1 MGKRSEKPTSLRPL
15 AVVTGASSGIGLE
28 YAERLAAKGYDVAV
42 VARRRGRLE
51 SVAEQLRSDLG
62 VAVEVIAADLT
73 KSPDLRRVEERV
85 RSASRLEMLVNCAGF
100 GTVASFPTVDPDRIE
115 SEIALNVTA
124 LVRLTRAALPG
135 MTARRK
141 GTIVNVS
148 SMASFQPNPYLAS
161 YGASKAYVTNF
172 TEALSAE
179 LAGSG
184 VFLQALCPGPVHT
197 EFGDVAGVPKDTLP
211 EFLFASTAQVVD
223 ASLRGIERGEV
234 VCVPGTVESLVST
247 VVDFLPRWLVR
258 RASRELTRRYI
269 NENTLPPAFTEY

>member
-1 MGKRSEKPTSLRPL
+1 MGKKREGRTEPRPL

-28 YAERLAAKGYDVAV
+28 YAERLATKGYDLAV

-62 VAVEVIAADLT
+62 VAVEVVAADLT
-73 KSPDLRRVEERV
+73 KAAELRLVEERV
-85 RSASRLEMLVNCAGF
+85 RSAARLEMLVNCAGF

-124 LVRLTRAALPG
+124 VVRLTRAALPG

-141 GTIVNVS
+141 GAIVNVS

-179 LAGSG
+179 LAESG

-197 EFGDVAGVPKDTLP
+197 EFGEVAGVPKGALP
-211 EFLFASTAQVVD
+211 EFLFASAAQVVD

-247 VVDFLPRWLVR
+247 VIDFLPRWLVR
-258 RASRELTRRYI
+258 RASRGLTRRYI

>member
-1 MGKRSEKPTSLRPL
+1 MGKKREGRTEPRPL

-28 YAERLAAKGYDVAV
+28 YAERLATKGYDLAV

-62 VAVEVIAADLT
+62 VAVEVVAADLT
-73 KSPDLRRVEERV
+73 KAAELRLVEERV

-124 LVRLTRAALPG
+124 VVRLTRAALPG

-141 GTIVNVS
+141 GAIVNVS

-179 LAGSG
+179 LAESG

-197 EFGDVAGVPKDTLP
+197 EFGEVAGVPKGALP
-211 EFLFASTAQVVD
+211 EFLFASAAQVVD

-247 VVDFLPRWLVR
+247 VIDFLPRWLVR
-258 RASRELTRRYI
+258 RASRGLTRRYI

>member
-1 MGKRSEKPTSLRPL
+1 MGKKREGRTEPRPL

-28 YAERLAAKGYDVAV
+28 YAERLATKGYDLAV

-62 VAVEVIAADLT
+62 VAVEVVAADLT
-73 KSPDLRRVEERV
+73 KAAELRLVEERV

-124 LVRLTRAALPG
+124 VVRLTRAALPG

-141 GTIVNVS
+141 GAIVNVS

-197 EFGDVAGVPKDTLP
+197 EFGEVAGVPKGALP
-211 EFLFASTAQVVD
+211 EFLFASAAQVVD

-247 VVDFLPRWLVR
+247 VIDFLPRWLVR
-258 RASRELTRRYI
+258 RASRGLTRRYI

>member
-1 MGKRSEKPTSLRPL
+1 MRPL

-28 YAERLAAKGYDVAV
+28 YAERLAAKGYDLAV

-51 SVAEQLRSDLG
+51 SIAEQLRSDLG

-73 KSPDLRRVEERV
+73 KPTDLRVVEQRV
-85 RSASRLEMLVNCAGF
+85 RAADRLEMLVNCAGF
-100 GTVASFPTVDPDRIE
+100 GTVASFPSVDPDRIE
-115 SEIALNVTA
+115 NEIALNVTA
-124 LVRLTRAALPG
+124 VVRLTRAALPG
-135 MTARRK
+135 MTSRRK

-179 LAGSG
+179 LHGSG

-197 EFGDVAGVPKDTLP
+197 EFGEVAGVPKDSLP
-211 EFLFASTAQVVD
+211 SFVFATAAQVVD
-223 ASLRGIERGEV
+223 ASLRGVERGEV
-234 VCVPGTVESLVST
+234 VCVPGTVESLLST
-247 VVDFLPRWLVR
+247 VIDVLPRWLLR
-258 RASRELTRRYI
+258 RATRGLTRRYI
-269 NENTLPPAFTEY
+269 NESTLPPAFTEY